1 MNERQCS
8 LSASRKL
15 KPGLPVLMLV
25 WMCCFSEPLFFVKNR
40 DDATCFI
47 SASKMLITY
56 GRAIRKGYFELA
68 DETLSHLPIFPYRTL
83 MTAILAWTPLNS

>member
-1 MNERQCS
+1 
-8 LSASRKL
+8 
-15 KPGLPVLMLV
+15 MLF
-25 WMCCFSEPLFFVKNR
+25 FSKPLFFVKNR
-40 DDATCFI
+40 DDATRFI

-83 MTAILAWTPLNS
+83 MMVILAWTLPNS